1 MKCVLDNSV
10 AMRWLLDDG
19 SAADRTYALGVL
31 MQMDAP
37 DAEIWVP
44 AVWALEVGNV
54 IARAERQHLLQE
66 ARSAEFLSLLDE
78 MAIIIDESSSRLA
91 LGAVLQ
97 LARRFKLSTYDA
109 AYLEL
114 ALRLSLPL
122 ATLDSDLRRAAKKT
136 GVPVV

>member
-1 MKCVLDNSV
+1 MQCVLDNSV
-10 AMRWLLDDG
+10 TMRWLLED
-19 SAADRTYALGVL
+19 SSTADRAYATGVL
-31 MQMDAP
+31 IKLDAP
-37 DAEIWVP
+37 DAKAWVP

-54 IARAERQHLLQE
+54 IARAERQHHIQE
-66 ARSAEFLSLLDE
+66 ARSAEFLSLLGE
-78 MAIIIDESSSRLA
+78 MAIIIDESSSQHA

-109 AYLEL
+109 AYLEV

-122 ATLDSDLRRAAKKT
+122 ATLDTDLRRAARKT